1 MAVLGATGKRRFR
14 PEGQTRARPSQ
25 HNEALRATRRP
36 ETRTWPPM
44 PAQGLKGPFQQNEVR
59 EQLETPR
66 TTAKTRHALK
76 SALQA

>member
-1 MAVLGATGKRRFR
+1 
-14 PEGQTRARPSQ
+14 
-25 HNEALRATRRP
+25 
-36 ETRTWPPM
+36 M